1 MAEEKEILKI
11 PILVHDNHDKW
22 FRLMRIKLQGKGIGY
37 VIECNRPYSC
47 VTDLQ
52 PYHKLTAVVQ
62 MNHRLSKVT
71 QGLGYTRLRLLKV
84 TQGLGYT
91 RLRLSK
97 VTQGLGYRRLRLSKE
112 TSFGGEDK

>member
-1 MAEEKEILKI
+1 MDE
-11 PILVHDNHDKW
+11 P
-22 FRLMRIKLQGKGIGY
+22 
-37 VIECNRPYSC
+37 
-47 VTDLQ
+47 
-52 PYHKLTAVVQ
+52 
-62 MNHRLSKVT
+62 RLS
-71 QGLGYTRLRLLKV
+71 KV